1 MDNNIPHNKVI
12 SSEYIES
19 LIDKLNAVPVYED
32 NYTLCQN
39 AAYTIKMLMSPY
51 VAVTTEEE

>member
-1 MDNNIPHNKVI
+1 MDNNIPNNKVI

-19 LIDKLNAVPVYED
+19 LINKLDAVPVYED

-39 AAYTIKMLMSPY
+39 AAYALKMLMSPY
-51 VAVTTEEE
+51 VAVTKEEE